1 MAEAEIIVPE
11 ARRDKHSVRI
21 AVVQELYSVLERLN
35 APDDLLGIVGNWVDA
50 MDDETA
56 LQNLRALNRDS
67 ISIEEFAGRFE

>member
-11 ARRDKHSVRI
+11 TGRGKHSVRI
-21 AVVQELYSVLERLN
+21 AVVQELYAALERLN

-56 LQNLRALNRDS
+56 LQDLRAFNRDGTL
-67 ISIEEFAGRFE
+67 IEELTGRFE

>member
-11 ARRDKHSVRI
+11 AGRDKHSVRI
-21 AVVQELYSVLERLN
+21 AVVQELYAVLERLN

-50 MDDETA
+50 LDDETA

>member
-11 ARRDKHSVRI
+11 TGRDKHSVRI
-21 AVVQELYSVLERLN
+21 AVVQELYAALERLN

-56 LQNLRALNRDS
+56 LQDLRAFNRDGTL
-67 ISIEEFAGRFE
+67 IEELAGRFE